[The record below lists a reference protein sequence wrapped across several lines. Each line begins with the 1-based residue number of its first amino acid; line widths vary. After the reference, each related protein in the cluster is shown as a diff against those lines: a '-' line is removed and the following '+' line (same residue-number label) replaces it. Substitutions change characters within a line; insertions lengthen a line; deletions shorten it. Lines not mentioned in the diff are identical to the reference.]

1 MKIGGGGVLKNKLI
15 CIKSKH
21 HVETSY
27 FSSKGDV
34 KLNLLEL
41 WLFWIRLEMI
51 LVYFMCE
58 SYKYI
63 NIFLD
68 VRLVNTGVTYL
79 TWMCMS

>member
-1 MKIGGGGVLKNKLI
+1 MKIALEGAVLKNKLI

-41 WLFWIRLEMI
+41 WLF
-51 LVYFMCE
+51 
-58 SYKYI
+58 
-63 NIFLD
+63 
-68 VRLVNTGVTYL
+68 
-79 TWMCMS
+79 